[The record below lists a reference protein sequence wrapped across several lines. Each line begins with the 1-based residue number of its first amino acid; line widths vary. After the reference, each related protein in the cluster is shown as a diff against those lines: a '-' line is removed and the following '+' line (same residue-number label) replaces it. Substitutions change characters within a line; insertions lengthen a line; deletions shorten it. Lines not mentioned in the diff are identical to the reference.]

1 LISDALRGAEVPLV
15 RGSAGFTFVGD
26 AQGDVTGYTYH
37 RDDGQEI
44 HAKKIK

>member
-1 LISDALRGAEVPLV
+1 MLYAALKGRSSAVV
-15 RGSAGFTFVGD
+15 RASRVGD

-44 HAKKIK
+44 HAKETK